1 MAECLGKL
9 CLIKPEELLPQLQ
22 SALSSPSPLMRTT
35 VVTAMKF
42 TISDQPQ
49 PIDALLKNSIGEFL
63 SALTDSDLN
72 VRRVAL
78 VAFNSA
84 AHNKPS
90 LIRDLLR
97 TTLPQLYNETQ
108 KRKELIREVEMG
120 PFKHEVDDGLDLRK
134 AAFECMYTLL
144 DTCIDRLDIYEFLS
158 HVQDGLKDHYDIKVL
173 NFKLMILKGAI
184 LTKFDIADVDILNGG
199 KGGPT
204 LSRSRFEQA

>member
-9 CLIKPEELLPQLQ
+9 CLICPGELLPQLQ
-22 SALSSPSPLMRTT
+22 AALLSPSPLMRTT

-49 PIDALLKNSIGEFL
+49 PIDTLLKTSIGEFL
-63 SALTDSDLN
+63 TALTDSDLN

-97 TTLPQLYNETQ
+97 SVLPQLYNETQ
-108 KRKELIREVEMG
+108 KRKLLSYTFTAYIR
-120 PFKHEVDDGLDLRK
+120 
-134 AAFECMYTLL
+134 
-144 DTCIDRLDIYEFLS
+144 
-158 HVQDGLKDHYDIKVL
+158 
-173 NFKLMILKGAI
+173 
-184 LTKFDIADVDILNGG
+184 
-199 KGGPT
+199 
-204 LSRSRFEQA
+204 

>member
-1 MAECLGKL
+1 MSPAA
-9 CLIKPEELLPQLQ
+9 LLPKLKASLTSQ
-22 SALSSPSPLMRTT
+22 SALMRTT

-49 PIDALLKNSIGEFL
+49 AIDQLLKSEIGHFL
-63 SALTDSDLN
+63 ATLRDPDLN

-90 LIRDLLR
+90 LIRDLLKDV
-97 TTLPQLYNETQ
+97 LPQLYNETQ

-144 DTCIDRLDIYEFLS
+144 DTCIDRLDIFEYLN
-158 HVQDGLKDHYDIKVL
+158 HVIDGLKDHYDIKML
-173 NFKLMILKGAI
+173 TYLMVA
-184 LTKFDIADVDILNGG
+184 
-199 KGGPT
+199 
-204 LSRSRFEQA
+204 R